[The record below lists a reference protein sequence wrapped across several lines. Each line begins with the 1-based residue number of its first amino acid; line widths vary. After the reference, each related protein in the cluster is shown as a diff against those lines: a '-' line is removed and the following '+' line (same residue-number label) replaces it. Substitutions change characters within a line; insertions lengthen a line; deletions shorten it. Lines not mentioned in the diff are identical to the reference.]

1 MQAPLLIELLT
12 EELPPKSL
20 RRLQD
25 AFAAE
30 IGAELA
36 RLHLAANAKAKAFAT
51 PRRLA
56 LLIEN
61 VSDKSA
67 DAEQSVDGP
76 QSSNAKAVEG
86 FARKH
91 KLEPKDLQ
99 RKQTPKGE
107 IVVANVRTPGASLDA
122 ALAEVVERAVKK
134 LPIAKVMRWGSGE
147 AQFVRPVHGLVM
159 LHGSRVVPG
168 RVLDVASG
176 NRTRGH
182 RFMSSGEITLKS
194 AAEYERA
201 LRDEGK
207 VIADF
212 AARRAEI
219 EKQLQ
224 AEAARLG
231 AKLGAY
237 EDLLDEVTALVE
249 HPSVYVGS
257 FEASFLE
264 VPHECLTLTMRQ
276 NQKYFPLFD
285 ASGKLLPKFLI
296 VSNMQVAEARNIV
309 AGNQR
314 VVRPR
319 LEDARFF
326 YHQDRKTRLETRVP
340 LLGKVV

>member
-1 MQAPLLIELLT
+1 MPAPLLIELLT

-25 AFAAE
+25 AFVAE
-30 IGAELA
+30 IGAELG
-36 RLHLAANAKAKAFAT
+36 RLRLAANAKAKAFAT

-67 DAEQSVDGP
+67 DTEQSVDGP

-107 IVVANVRTPGASLDA
+107 IAIAN
-122 ALAEVVERAVKK
+122 
-134 LPIAKVMRWGSGE
+134 VMRWGSGE

-182 RFMSSGEITLKS
+182 RFM
-194 AAEYERA
+194 
-201 LRDEGK
+201 
-207 VIADF
+207 
-212 AARRAEI
+212 
-219 EKQLQ
+219 
-224 AEAARLG
+224 
-231 AKLGAY
+231 
-237 EDLLDEVTALVE
+237 
-249 HPSVYVGS
+249 
-257 FEASFLE
+257 
-264 VPHECLTLTMRQ
+264 
-276 NQKYFPLFD
+276 
-285 ASGKLLPKFLI
+285 
-296 VSNMQVAEARNIV
+296 
-309 AGNQR
+309 
-314 VVRPR
+314 
-319 LEDARFF
+319 
-326 YHQDRKTRLETRVP
+326 
-340 LLGKVV
+340 